1 MIFYYI
7 YVPRSLYPFIYQWTP
22 RLSPC
27 PVIVNTAAM
36 NTEVHIFLSIIFSGY
51 MPSNEVAGLYGSFP
65 GGLMV
70 EESAFSAGDTGDAK
84 FDP

>member
-1 MIFYYI
+1 
-7 YVPRSLYPFIYQWTP
+7 
-22 RLSPC
+22 
-27 PVIVNTAAM
+27 M
-36 NTEVHIFLSIIFSGY
+36 NTEVHTFFLIIIFSGY

-70 EESAFSAGDTGDAK
+70 KNLPSMQETREMR